1 MSYNIVA
8 RAKCLVSNPTDIK
21 GNAESVGGW
30 RASHNVAL
38 RITEIDCSIPTCK

>member
-1 MSYNIVA
+1 MCKFYGVTLVFGGYIGYNIDA

-30 RASHNVAL
+30 RASH
-38 RITEIDCSIPTCK
+38 